1 MITLQEPAYAKINLT
16 LDILGKREDGYHE
29 IESVMQQITL
39 CDDVEIDVETGED
52 WKLECDWEEVPT
64 DSSNL
69 AWKAAGLF
77 YKSIGIDPQGITI
90 RITKRIPMGAGL
102 AGGSADAAA
111 VLRALN
117 RHEGEPYT
125 IWDLARLSA
134 KVGSDVPFC
143 VLGGT
148 CLATGRGEILTQL
161 LPMPQCFYCIAKPE
175 FSVSTPELYAAF
187 DRAEVVYH
195 PDNRGMQ
202 KSLDQHDL
210 MHVAGYVGN
219 VMEPIVSADHPEIQE
234 IKTVMNDCGAS
245 GTAMTGSGSAVYGI
259 FDSFDMAAMAS
270 MQLMEKY
277 KTYLSRNV

>member
-77 YKSIGIDPQGITI
+77 YKSIGKDPQGITI

-195 PDNRGMQ
+195 PDNKGMQ